1 MTAIGRGTVLK
12 AGEGRR
18 VGVALDTLTF
28 KGAGEEDRYSVVEYE
43 AAAGMPGP
51 PLHVHHGNEEAF
63 YILDGE
69 VDFTLEGE
77 TVRLGRGSFVLVPRG
92 VAHTFANAGSGSA
105 RWVGVFAPG
114 RYEQL
119 VEELGAIL
127 PQDAPPDEAAVAAL
141 FARWDT
147 EAVAEVRS

>member
-1 MTAIGRGTVLK
+1 MTGIGQGVVLG

-18 VGVALDTLTF
+18 VGVALDTMTF

-51 PLHVHHGNEEAF
+51 PLHVHHANEEAF

-69 VDFTLEGE
+69 VDFTLGGE
-77 TVRLGRGSFVLVPRG
+77 TVRLQRGSFVLVRRG
-92 VAHTFANAGSGSA
+92 AVHTFANAGSSPA
-105 RWVGVFAPG
+105 RWIGIFAPG
-114 RYEQL
+114 RYVQL

-127 PQDAPPDEAAVAAL
+127 PKDGPPDEAAVAAL

-147 EAVAEVRS
+147 AIVAQAGS